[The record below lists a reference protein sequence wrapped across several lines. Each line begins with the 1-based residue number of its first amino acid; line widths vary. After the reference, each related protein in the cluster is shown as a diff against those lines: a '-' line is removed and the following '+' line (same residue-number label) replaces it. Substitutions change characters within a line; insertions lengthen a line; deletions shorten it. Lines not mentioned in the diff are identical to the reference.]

1 MPATAA
7 PPPLKKKVDVRVGPF
22 VLMDELASGG
32 MARVFRA
39 RYRPREEDRQDLGL
53 DYGSV
58 AVLKVMRNMADL
70 SPDLVDAFQREA
82 ELLVLLDHPG
92 IVRAITRGVTAGR
105 VWIALEYV
113 EGEDLGTV
121 YDAFVRADLRMKPEV
136 ALTLVTDL
144 CEGLAAAH
152 ALVDPRGRA
161 LGLVHRDISPK
172 NVLLDIHGN
181 ARLVDFGSAYMSAR
195 EPPGEGVVGS
205 PGYMSPEQARGEPPT
220 QASDVYSLG
229 LILFELLTGSRAYPV
244 ESLPDSVIL
253 ETHGEGRRA
262 SWPEDVDVPARVKLI
277 VDQALQMEPALR
289 PPDAGALF
297 HLLAPLV
304 KDPAKARRA
313 LSVVARDLVLSNAER
328 PPPLYVG

>member
-1 MPATAA
+1 MPEPAA
-7 PPPLKKKVDVRVGPF
+7 PPPLKKKVDVRVGSF

-39 RYRPREEDRQDLGL
+39 RYRPRDEDRQDLGL
-53 DYGSV
+53 EYGSV
-58 AVLKVMRNMADL
+58 VVLKVMRNMADL
-70 SPDLVDAFQREA
+70 SPELLDAFQREA
-82 ELLVLLDHPG
+82 ELLVLLDHPA
-92 IVRAITRGVTAGR
+92 IVRALTRGVTAGR

-121 YDAFVRADLRMKPEV
+121 LDAFVRAELRMKPDV

-152 ALVDPRGRA
+152 ALVDPRGRP

-181 ARLVDFGSAYMSAR
+181 ARLVDFGSAYLSQK
-195 EPPGEGVVGS
+195 ESPGEGVIGS
-205 PGYMSPEQARGEPPT
+205 PGYMSPEQARGEPAS

-229 LILFELLTGSRAYPV
+229 LVLFELLTGARAYPV
-244 ESLPDSVIL
+244 ESLPDSVVL
-253 ETHGEGRRA
+253 ESHAEGRRA
-262 SWPEDVDVPARVKLI
+262 AWPEDVDVPARVKLI
-277 VDQALQMEPALR
+277 VEQALQLDPALR

-297 HLLAPLV
+297 HLLSPLA
-304 KDPAKARRA
+304 KDPGKSRRA

-328 PPPLYVG
+328 PPPLYV